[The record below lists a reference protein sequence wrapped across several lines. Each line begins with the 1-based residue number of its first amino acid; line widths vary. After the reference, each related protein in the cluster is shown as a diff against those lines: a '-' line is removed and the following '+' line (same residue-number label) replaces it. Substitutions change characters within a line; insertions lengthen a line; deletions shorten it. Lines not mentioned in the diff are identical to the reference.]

1 MKIACLIPA
10 RGGSKG
16 IPKKNIIDFNGK
28 PLISYSIEQAKM
40 SKYIDK
46 IDGDSNQ
53 TDSNLFKKTY
63 TLIQKKKLADRIE
76 NLKSKKQF
84 KQIFKIIYESSD
96 NSYTKDSSGVYINFN
111 SLSNDT
117 IKLIED
123 YLNMYVP
130 KIDNIPL
137 PSKYTPYF
145 SDDYNPKDSG
155 IKLSNHEK
163 NFLKYVGNNS
173 DNKNN
178 LDNKNNFI
186 ESESSLKSS
195 DQNKTK
201 ILIKP
206 FSFE

>member
-1 MKIACLIPA
+1 MNSQNLE
-10 RGGSKG
+10 SN
-16 IPKKNIIDFNGK
+16 NII
-28 PLISYSIEQAKM
+28 
-40 SKYIDK
+40 
-46 IDGDSNQ
+46 SNQ
-53 TDSNLFKKTY
+53 TNQLDSNLSDSNLFKKTY

-123 YLNMYVP
+123 YLNIIAP

-137 PSKYTPYF
+137 QSKYTPYF
-145 SDDYNPKDSG
+145 SDEYNPKDSG

-163 NFLKYVGNNS
+163 NFLKHVGHSTDGTINPFRGRDTPSNIFEGNES
-173 DNKNN
+173 DTKKN
-178 LDNKNNFI
+178 LI
-186 ESESSLKSS
+186 ESESSLKNS

-201 ILIKP
+201 ILVKP
-206 FSFE
+206 FTFE